1 MADVEHGQASQES
14 DDDNRKPISDLVTG
28 RGDKFKASQVT
39 SSTCSK
45 QQEEQHSAQ
54 FTYVEADS
62 SCDESMD
69 SDDCCQSAAGA
80 DIRATGT
87 ANGRPAT
94 VASKQADEDAVQTQ
108 SLSDAAAGVP
118 QLADDD
124 AALPCTAQSAS
135 AGCNSISSS
144 TSSNQPTSVQSSP
157 HPNANAGIIKHMD
170 ARVAEA
176 LKILT
181 TVRLN
186 D

>member
-1 MADVEHGQASQES
+1 MADVEQGQAGLES
-14 DDDNRKPISDLVTG
+14 DDNNRKRIGDLVTG
-28 RGDKFKASQVT
+28 RDKVKASQVT
-39 SSTCSK
+39 SSTCSR

-69 SDDCCQSAAGA
+69 SDDCWQSAAGA

-87 ANGRPAT
+87 ANGRPVTSANR
-94 VASKQADEDAVQTQ
+94 QADEDAVQTQ
-108 SLSDAAAGVP
+108 SLSEAAAGVP
-118 QLADDD
+118 QRADDD
-124 AALPCTAQSAS
+124 AELPCTAQSAS
-135 AGCNSISSS
+135 AGCTSIS

-157 HPNANAGIIKHMD
+157 HPSANAGIIKHMD
-170 ARVAEA
+170 VRVAEA

-186 D
+186 DY